1 MSQSKSTKTN
11 ELKEN
16 KFENLKKLDS
26 LFVLFIIVGAWIFGQ
41 IILKDPRL
49 ILFFEK
55 IGNIPDLLSLFPI
68 FSSSL
73 LIATWFLYR
82 GKSVKSLN
90 DIILFFSVS
99 YALYLFLFDNQE
111 YEKLNN
117 IKEVVSNLPLFL
129 AKIAILNCSVAKT
142 IITLFEFIIEWA
154 KENSEKKITLQEKQN
169 AEDNKA
175 SSSFDKDGKVENFE
189 FNYKYEKT
197 QGNKIEH
204 EEISIMKFESN
215 LQKDSNSS
223 VKKPSKD
230 DQNSINQIKTNPIK
244 DKLITSLII
253 LSLIILA
260 FPFLYNIFIHFH
272 R

>member
-154 KENSEKKITLQEKQN
+154 KENSENRLLCKK
-169 AEDNKA
+169 NKMPRTTKHHPH
-175 SSSFDKDGKVENFE
+175 SIKMVKW
-189 FNYKYEKT
+189 
-197 QGNKIEH
+197 KIL
-204 EEISIMKFESN
+204 N
-215 LQKDSNSS
+215 
-223 VKKPSKD
+223 
-230 DQNSINQIKTNPIK
+230 
-244 DKLITSLII
+244 LITSMKKHKETK
-253 LSLIILA
+253 LSMKK
-260 FPFLYNIFIHFH
+260 FP
-272 R
+272 

>member
-90 DIILFFSVS
+90 DIILFFFCE
-99 YALYLFLFDNQE
+99 L
-111 YEKLNN
+111 
-117 IKEVVSNLPLFL
+117 
-129 AKIAILNCSVAKT
+129 C
-142 IITLFEFIIEWA
+142 II
-154 KENSEKKITLQEKQN
+154 
-169 AEDNKA
+169 
-175 SSSFDKDGKVENFE
+175 SFPVR
-189 FNYKYEKT
+189 
-197 QGNKIEH
+197 QSRI
-204 EEISIMKFESN
+204 
-215 LQKDSNSS
+215 
-223 VKKPSKD
+223 
-230 DQNSINQIKTNPIK
+230 
-244 DKLITSLII
+244 
-253 LSLIILA
+253 
-260 FPFLYNIFIHFH
+260 
-272 R
+272 